1 MFKRYYLAYGSNLNL
16 NEMKARCSSARK
28 IGTTILNDY
37 RLVYK
42 GSKDEEAFLTIE
54 QAKDSSVPLGIFELS
69 IKDIVNLDRYEGY
82 PFLYSKKYILI
93 KIGNKTVKALVYIM
107 NDNFDYHL
115 PSEEYVLS
123 CIEGYED
130 FGFDKTILN
139 KALIDTKENLPKIKR

>member
-1 MFKRYYLAYGSNLNL
+1 MFKQYYLAYGSNLNL
-16 NEMKARCSSARK
+16 NEMKYRCPSAKK
-28 IGTTILNDY
+28 IGSTTLKGY

-42 GSKDEEAFLTIE
+42 GYEDKSAYLTIE
-54 QAKDSSVPLGIFELS
+54 ESKDSIIPLGVFEVSL
-69 IKDIVNLDRYEGY
+69 IDILKLNKYEGY
-82 PFLYSKKYILI
+82 PHLYSKRYIPI
-93 KIGNKTVKALVYIM
+93 KIKGEEVNALIYVM

-130 FGFDKTILN
+130 FGFDKSILN

>member
-16 NEMKARCSSARK
+16 NEMKSRCSSARK

-42 GSKDEEAFLTIE
+42 GSKDEEAFLTLE

-115 PSEEYVLS
+115 PSEDYILS
-123 CIEGYED
+123 CIEGYQD
-130 FGFDKTILN
+130 FGFDTQILAG
-139 KALIDTKENLPKIKR
+139 ALKDTKENLPKIKR

>member
-16 NEMKARCSSARK
+16 NEMKSRCLSARK

-42 GSKDEEAFLTIE
+42 GSKDEEAFLTLE
-54 QAKDSSVPLGIFELS
+54 QDKDSSVPLGIFELS

-115 PSEEYVLS
+115 PSEDYILS
-123 CIEGYED
+123 CIEGYQD
-130 FGFDKTILN
+130 FGFDTQILAR
-139 KALIDTKENLPKIKR
+139 ALKDTKENLPKIKR

>member
-16 NEMKARCSSARK
+16 NEMKSRCSSARK

-42 GSKDEEAFLTIE
+42 GSKDEEAFLTLE

-82 PFLYSKKYILI
+82 PFLYSKKYMLI

-115 PSEEYVLS
+115 PSEDYILS
-123 CIEGYED
+123 CIEGYWYRC
-130 FGFDKTILN
+130 KKL
-139 KALIDTKENLPKIKR
+139 